1 LKRLYPAQPLV
12 SVGAVIMCDGKVL
25 LEKRKN
31 EPDRGKWSIPGGL
44 VELGESLREAVIR
57 EVKEETS
64 LAVEKPELFDVAENI
79 VLNEKSRVKYHYV
92 IVYYFLKHEGGKSKA
107 TSDASELR
115 WIQLREVEKYDLP
128 KRLRDFF
135 WKNKRRLEK
144 LDSCH

>member
-12 SVGAVIMCDGKVL
+12 SVGNVIICDGKIL

-31 EPDRGKWSIPGGL
+31 EPDKGKWSIPGGL

-64 LAVEKPELFDVAENI
+64 LTVEEPELFDVAENI
-79 VLNEKSRVKYHYV
+79 VSNGKRKIKYHYV
-92 IVYYFLKHEGGKSKA
+92 IVYYFVKRRGGKSKA
-107 TSDASELR
+107 ASDASELR
-115 WIQLREVEKYDLP
+115 WIQLGEVEKYDLP

-135 WKNKRRLEK
+135 RRNKKRLEK